1 MSCAR
6 VCRELLELSR
16 FGELDV
22 RSAPHIEHLVDCRA
36 CRDVIG
42 LDRALVQQLR
52 VALQARIDGAAPS
65 SAAWDGI
72 LRRTQRP
79 EAGLGAWFRRRS
91 TLVLSRLRTATA
103 VSATAIAVL
112 IASSTQVGIQQQH
125 TAPSSPRAQSGAGER
140 FERQSLLTEARD
152 GYLRIAASETTV
164 AYVPPAR
171 STDPEAFMIHPSN
184 LGLGS
189 AASASSSSG
198 PSVTAPDAHIVVI
211 RASVP
216 ADKPDSIER
225 PTADTTAAPWQP
237 ISIPTG
243 KPS

>member
-36 CRDVIG
+36 CRDEIG

-52 VALQARIDGAAPS
+52 VALQARIEGAAPS

-79 EAGLGAWFRRRS
+79 EVGMAAWFRRRS
-91 TLVLSRLRTATA
+91 AVVLSRLRTATA
-103 VSATAIAVL
+103 VSATALAVL
-112 IASSTQVGIQQQH
+112 IASGMQVGIH
-125 TAPSSPRAQSGAGER
+125 PAPSPRAASAAGER
-140 FERQSLLTEARD
+140 FERQARLAEAQD
-152 GYLRIAASETTV
+152 GYPKSAASETAV
-164 AYVPPAR
+164 AYVAPTTP
-171 STDPEAFMIHPSN
+171 SDPEAFNLRPSNVRLGTGGPVPGSSGQSGPYPDASTVLIHPWVQADQADS
-184 LGLGS
+184 
-189 AASASSSSG
+189 
-198 PSVTAPDAHIVVI
+198 
-211 RASVP
+211 
-216 ADKPDSIER
+216 DKPA
-225 PTADTTAAPWQP
+225 TADAKADPWQP
-237 ISIPTG
+237 TSKPTG

>member
-1 MSCAR
+1 VSCAR

-52 VALQARIDGAAPS
+52 IALRARIHGAAPS

-72 LRRTQRP
+72 LRRTQGS

-91 TLVLSRLRTATA
+91 ALVLSRLRTATA
-103 VSATAIAVL
+103 VSAMALAVL

-125 TAPSSPRAQSGAGER
+125 AAPSHAPSGLDER
-140 FERQSLLTEARD
+140 FERQSLLAMARA
-152 GYLRIAASETTV
+152 GYLKIAASETTV
-164 AYVPPAR
+164 AYVLPAR
-171 STDPEAFMIHPSN
+171 TTDPEAFMIHPSN

-189 AASASSSSG
+189 AASVSSSPG
-198 PSVTAPDAHIVVI
+198 QSVTAPDAHIVVI

-216 ADKPDSIER
+216 ADQPDSIER
-225 PTADTTAAPWQP
+225 PAADTTAASWQP

>member
-36 CRDVIG
+36 CRDEIG

-52 VALQARIDGAAPS
+52 VALQARIEGAAPS

-79 EAGLGAWFRRRS
+79 ELGLAAWFRRRS
-91 TLVLSRLRTATA
+91 GMVLSRLRTATA
-103 VSATAIAVL
+103 VSATALAVL
-112 IASSTQVGIQQQH
+112 IASSTQVGIQQH
-125 TAPSSPRAQSGAGER
+125 AAPSPRQASAAGER
-140 FERQSLLTEARD
+140 FEQQPLLAKARD
-152 GYLRIAASETTV
+152 GYMKIAASERV

-171 STDPEAFMIHPSN
+171 SSDPEAFMIHPSN
-184 LGLGS
+184 LGLVIGGPVAGS
-189 AASASSSSG
+189 VAPSG
-198 PSVTAPDAHIVVI
+198 PDPDAHIVLI
-211 RASVP
+211 HAWVP
-216 ADKPDSIER
+216 ADQADSKE
-225 PTADTTAAPWQP
+225 PATADTTADPWQP
-237 ISIPTG
+237 ISKPTG

>member
-52 VALQARIDGAAPS
+52 VALRARIEGAAPS

-91 TLVLSRLRTATA
+91 ALVLSRLRTATA
-103 VSATAIAVL
+103 VSATALAVL
-112 IASSTQVGIQQQH
+112 IASGTQVGIQQQH
-125 TAPSSPRAQSGAGER
+125 AAPSSRATSAAGER
-140 FERQSLLTEARD
+140 FERQSLLAEARA
-152 GYLRIAASETTV
+152 GYLKIAASETTV
-164 AYVPPAR
+164 PYVPPAR
-171 STDPEAFMIHPSN
+171 SSDPEAFMIHPLN
-184 LGLGS
+184 LGMGTGGS
-189 AASASSSSG
+189 VPGSLVQPA
-198 PSVTAPDAHIVVI
+198 PDPDAHIVVI
-211 RASVP
+211 HVSVP
-216 ADKPDSIER
+216 ADQPDSNER
-225 PTADTTAAPWQP
+225 ATADTAAAPWQP

>member
-52 VALQARIDGAAPS
+52 VALQARIDGASPS

-79 EAGLGAWFRRRS
+79 EAGLSAWFRRRS
-91 TLVLSRLRTATA
+91 ALVLSRLRTATA
-103 VSATAIAVL
+103 VSATALAVL
-112 IASSTQVGIQQQH
+112 IASSTQVGILQQH
-125 TAPSSPRAQSGAGER
+125 AAPSPRPQSGAGER
-140 FERQSLLTEARD
+140 FERQSLLAEARD

-171 STDPEAFMIHPSN
+171 TTDPEAFMIHPSN
-184 LGLGS
+184 PGLGS
-189 AASASSSSG
+189 ADSVSSSPG
-198 PSVTAPDAHIVVI
+198 QSVTAPDAHIVVI

>member
-36 CRDVIG
+36 CRDEIG

-52 VALQARIDGAAPS
+52 VALQARIEGAAPS

-79 EAGLGAWFRRRS
+79 EVGLAAWFRRRS
-91 TLVLSRLRTATA
+91 GVVLSRLRTATA
-103 VSATAIAVL
+103 VSATALAVL
-112 IASSTQVGIQQQH
+112 IASGTQVGIQQH
-125 TAPSSPRAQSGAGER
+125 AAPSPRQTSAAGER
-140 FERQSLLTEARD
+140 FERQPLLAEARN
-152 GYLRIAASETTV
+152 GYLKIAASEAVV
-164 AYVPPAR
+164 AYVPPAPP
-171 STDPEAFMIHPSN
+171 SDPEAFMIHPSN
-184 LGLGS
+184 LGLGTG
-189 AASASSSSG
+189 G
-198 PSVTAPDAHIVVI
+198 PVPGSPAQFGPDPDAHIVLI
-211 RASVP
+211 HAWVP
-216 ADKPDSIER
+216 ADQADSKE
-225 PTADTTAAPWQP
+225 PATADATADPWQP
-237 ISIPTG
+237 ISKPTG

>member
-91 TLVLSRLRTATA
+91 VLVLSRLRTATA
-103 VSATAIAVL
+103 VSATALAVL

-152 GYLRIAASETTV
+152 GYMKIAASERV

-171 STDPEAFMIHPSN
+171 SSDPEAFMIHPSN
-184 LGLGS
+184 LGLVIGGPVAGS
-189 AASASSSSG
+189 VAPSG
-198 PSVTAPDAHIVVI
+198 PDPDAHIVLI
-211 RASVP
+211 HAWVP
-216 ADKPDSIER
+216 ADQADSKE
-225 PTADTTAAPWQP
+225 PATADATAEPWQP
-237 ISIPTG
+237 VSKPG

>member
-36 CRDVIG
+36 CRDEIG

-52 VALQARIDGAAPS
+52 SALQARIEGAAPS

-79 EAGLGAWFRRRS
+79 ELGLGAWFRRRS
-91 TLVLSRLRTATA
+91 GMVLSRLRTATA
-103 VSATAIAVL
+103 VSATALAVL
-112 IASSTQVGIQQQH
+112 IASSTQVGIQQH
-125 TAPSSPRAQSGAGER
+125 AAPSPRQTSAAGER
-140 FERQSLLTEARD
+140 FERQPLLAEARA
-152 GYLRIAASETTV
+152 GYMKIAASETV

-171 STDPEAFMIHPSN
+171 SSDPEAFMIHPSN
-184 LGLGS
+184 LGLVIGGPVAGS
-189 AASASSSSG
+189 VAPSG
-198 PSVTAPDAHIVVI
+198 PDPDAHIVLI
-211 RASVP
+211 HAWVP
-216 ADKPDSIER
+216 ADQADSKE
-225 PTADTTAAPWQP
+225 PATADATAAPWQP
-237 ISIPTG
+237 ISKPTG

>member
-52 VALQARIDGAAPS
+52 VALQARIDGASPS

-103 VSATAIAVL
+103 VSATALAVL
-112 IASSTQVGIQQQH
+112 IASSTQVGIQQH
-125 TAPSSPRAQSGAGER
+125 AAPSPRSQSGAGEQ
-140 FERQSLLTEARD
+140 FERQSLLAEARD

-171 STDPEAFMIHPSN
+171 STDPEEFMIHPSN

-189 AASASSSSG
+189 AASASSSPG
-198 PSVTAPDAHIVVI
+198 QSVTAPDAHIVVI
-211 RASVP
+211 RASVA
-216 ADKPDSIER
+216 ADQPDSVER

-237 ISIPTG
+237 ISKPTG

>member
-36 CRDVIG
+36 CRDEIG
-42 LDRALVQQLR
+42 LDRELVQQLR
-52 VALQARIDGAAPS
+52 VALQARIEGAAPS

-79 EAGLGAWFRRRS
+79 ELGLAAWFRRRS
-91 TLVLSRLRTATA
+91 SVVLSRLRTATA
-103 VSATAIAVL
+103 VSATALAVL
-112 IASSTQVGIQQQH
+112 IASSTQVGILQH
-125 TAPSSPRAQSGAGER
+125 AVPAPRQTSAAGER
-140 FERQSLLTEARD
+140 FERQPRLAEAWN
-152 GYLRIAASETTV
+152 GYMKIAASETV

-171 STDPEAFMIHPSN
+171 SSDPEAFMIHPSN
-184 LGLGS
+184 LGLVIGGPVAGS
-189 AASASSSSG
+189 VAQSG
-198 PSVTAPDAHIVVI
+198 PDPDAHIVLMH
-211 RASVP
+211 AWVP
-216 ADKPDSIER
+216 ADHADSKE
-225 PTADTTAAPWQP
+225 PATADATAAPWQP
-237 ISIPTG
+237 ISKPTG

>member
-52 VALQARIDGAAPS
+52 VALQARIEGAAPS

-72 LRRTQRP
+72 LRRTQGP
-79 EAGLGAWFRRRS
+79 ETGMAAWFRRRS
-91 TLVLSRLRTATA
+91 AVVLSRLRTATA
-103 VSATAIAVL
+103 VSATALAVL
-112 IASSTQVGIQQQH
+112 IASGTQVGIQQH
-125 TAPSSPRAQSGAGER
+125 SAWSPRAVSAAAER
-140 FERQSLLTEARD
+140 FERQLGLAEARE
-152 GYLRIAASETTV
+152 GYLKIAATETAV

-171 STDPEAFMIHPSN
+171 PSDPEAFMIHPSN
-184 LGLGS
+184 LGLGTGGPVS
-189 AASASSSSG
+189 GSPVQSG
-198 PSVTAPDAHIVVI
+198 PDRDAHIVVI
-211 RASVP
+211 HASVQADQADP
-216 ADKPDSIER
+216 DKPAVANATVD
-225 PTADTTAAPWQP
+225 PWQP
-237 ISIPTG
+237 ISKPTG

>member
-52 VALQARIDGAAPS
+52 VALQARIDGASPS

-79 EAGLGAWFRRRS
+79 EAGLSAWFRRRS
-91 TLVLSRLRTATA
+91 ALVLSRLRTATA
-103 VSATAIAVL
+103 VSATALAVL
-112 IASSTQVGIQQQH
+112 IASSTQVGIQQH
-125 TAPSSPRAQSGAGER
+125 AAPSPRSQSGAGEP
-140 FERQSLLTEARD
+140 FERQSLLAEARD

-216 ADKPDSIER
+216 ADQPDSVER
-225 PTADTTAAPWQP
+225 PAADTTAAPWQP
-237 ISIPTG
+237 ISKPTG